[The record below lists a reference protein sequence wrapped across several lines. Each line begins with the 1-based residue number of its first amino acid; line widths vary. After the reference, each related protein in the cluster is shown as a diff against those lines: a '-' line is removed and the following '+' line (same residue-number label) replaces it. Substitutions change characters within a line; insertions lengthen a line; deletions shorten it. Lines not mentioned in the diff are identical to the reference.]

1 MAALD
6 EINALAD
13 SAPGFV
19 WRLKGDDNNA
29 TSIQPYADLSLI
41 VNLSVWET
49 IESLKEYA
57 YKGRHVEFVRRRHEW
72 FETPKQPYLALWW
85 IPAGHIPT
93 ILQAKARLTYLQ
105 EYGPT
110 PCAFNFQNVFDPA
123 E

>member
-110 PCAFNFQNVFDPA
+110 PYAFNFQNVFDPA
-123 E
+123 K